1 MKRIG
6 ASVGRIRLRH
16 SLSTGFTLIEL
27 MLVIAII
34 GILFTIGLPAY
45 QDYVVRARVIE
56 GLQLAYPAKMAV
68 SEAVMSR
75 GALPHNQAET
85 GYESPKATEN
95 IYSIVIRAKGIIT
108 IAFTPAAG
116 GGSLIMEP
124 TLHDNGEITWSC
136 LKGTLPKKYR
146 PASCR
151 TRAAVA

>member
-1 MKRIG
+1 MNRIG
-6 ASVGRIRLRH
+6 AIRLRH
-16 SLSTGFTLIEL
+16 SLSRGFTLIEL

-75 GALPHNQAET
+75 GRLPHNQAET
-85 GYESPKATEN
+85 GYESPKGTEN
-95 IYSIVIRAKGIIT
+95 VHSVVIRAKGIIT
-108 IAFTPAAG
+108 VAFTLAAG
-116 GGSLIMEP
+116 GGTLIIEP
-124 TLHDNGEITWSC
+124 TLHENGEITWSC
-136 LKGTLPKKYR
+136 LKGTLPTKYR

-151 TRAAVA
+151 TRAALA

>member
-6 ASVGRIRLRH
+6 AIQLRR
-16 SLSTGFTLIEL
+16 SSSTGFTLIEL

-75 GALPHNQAET
+75 GVLPHNQAEA
-85 GYESPKATEN
+85 GYESPKGTEN
-95 IYSIVIRAKGIIT
+95 VHSIVIRAKGVIT
-108 IAFTPAAG
+108 VAFTVAAG
-116 GGSLIMEP
+116 GGTLIMEP
-124 TLHDNGEITWSC
+124 TLHENGEITWSC

-151 TRAAVA
+151 TRAALA